1 MEVKQKRSWLKPTIL
16 IVALILILLLIAS
29 SFIFDF
35 YSKKQLPETS
45 GETVLD
51 VTEEVKITTDNK
63 GVPHVEA
70 TNNKDLFFAQGYAQA
85 RDRLFQ
91 MDLSRRQASGTLSE
105 LVGAQAIDNDKY
117 FRTLGLRRAAED
129 SLEIYPEDAKAVL
142 NDFTDGV
149 NAFIEEA
156 KEEGNLPLEYALLG
170 VKPEEWSRVDS
181 LTIGKYMAF
190 DLGGHWERQ
199 AFNAYLLQTF
209 DDKKAYELF
218 PTYPEDGSTVIQT
231 DELNIASSFED
242 VVLPDEFNG
251 SNNWVVDG
259 DKTASGKPLLADDP
273 HLGLSTPSIWYEMS
287 LQSNDIN
294 VAGVIFAGV
303 PGIILGHNEDVAW
316 GVTNTGP
323 DVQQLFVEKQN
334 PDKKYEFLFNDE
346 WESAKIISEP
356 IQVKGEETIEYE
368 VVETRHG
375 PIISDFSKETNAG
388 DIYSL
393 QWTALEPTT
402 ELLAILQLNKA
413 SNWDEFEKGLENF
426 LVPAQ
431 NFVFMDDEGTI
442 AYKANG
448 NIPIYENETDSLL
461 PLPGW
466 DKDYELTEYI
476 PFDELPKVVNP
487 DKGYIAT
494 ANNKITPEDYPYHI
508 SNVWAQPYRYDR
520 ISEVLEAN
528 DNLTLEDMTE
538 LQMDTKNLRA
548 REFVPLFNEEID
560 KSELTSSAKTAL
572 NTLNEWQFNDDKALP
587 EPLIFDTWIS
597 TIENE
602 LFETIPEDV
611 LTLFS
616 GLGQTTDEL
625 LRMGNESIW
634 ITEQA
639 NFDQFLANTL
649 NNSVEKLE
657 KEYGTNQA
665 HWRWGDFHQVAFEHP
680 LANAN
685 FLTNKLFTRHRPV
698 EVGGSGVT
706 VMAARHQDSGF
717 VDHGASWRFVIDS
730 KDFSTSYNI
739 VGPGQSGHFRSKHY
753 SDQFTDWTLG
763 VYHKTELNNA
773 SGDTFIIKPKS

>member
-1 MEVKQKRSWLKPTIL
+1 MRLLTEEELFMEAKQKRARLKPTIL
-16 IVALILILLLIAS
+16 IIALILILLIIVS

-35 YSKKQLPETS
+35 YSKKQLPNTS

-63 GVPHVEA
+63 GIPHIEA

-105 LVGAQAIDNDKY
+105 LVGAQAVDNDKY
-117 FRTLGLRRAAED
+117 FRTLGLRRAAKD
-129 SLEIYPEDAKAVL
+129 SLEIYPDDAKAVL

-156 KEEGNLPLEYALLG
+156 SEEGNLPLEYTLLG
-170 VKPEEWSRVDS
+170 VEPQEWSRVDS

-218 PTYPEDGSTVIQT
+218 PTYPKDGSTVIQPN
-231 DELNIASSFED
+231 ELNIASSFED

-287 LQSNDIN
+287 LQSNDVN

-334 PDKKYEFLFNDE
+334 PDKEYEFLFNNE
-346 WESAKIISEP
+346 WEPAKIISEP
-356 IQVKGEETIEYE
+356 IQVKGEDTIEYE

-413 SNWDEFEKGLENF
+413 SNWSEFEKGLENF

-431 NFVFMDDEGTI
+431 NFVFMDNEGTI

-520 ISEVLEAN
+520 ISEVLDTN
-528 DNLTLEDMTE
+528 DKLTVEDME
-538 LQMDTKNLRA
+538 NLQMDPTNLRA
-548 REFVPLFNEEID
+548 REFVPYFIDILKDESLTEKEEKII
-560 KSELTSSAKTAL
+560 ELME
-572 NTLNEWQFNDDKALP
+572 EWDFTDVVDLAQ
-587 EPLIFDTWIS
+587 PLIFDHWFQA
-597 TIENE
+597 IEE
-602 LFETIPEDV
+602 ILFSDIPDDMME
-611 LTLFS
+611 LFS
-616 GLGQTTDEL
+616 GQQQTADEL
-625 LRMGNESIW
+625 IRKGNRSIW
-634 ITEQA
+634 VDEKNGIEEIVVQSFKDA
-639 NFDQFLANTL
+639 LARI
-649 NNSVEKLE
+649 EDDF
-657 KEYGTNQA
+657 GTNMNKWK
-665 HWRWGDFHQVAFEHP
+665 WR
-680 LANAN
+680 
-685 FLTNKLFTRHRPV
+685 
-698 EVGGSGVT
+698 
-706 VMAARHQDSGF
+706 
-717 VDHGASWRFVIDS
+717 
-730 KDFSTSYNI
+730 
-739 VGPGQSGHFRSKHY
+739 
-753 SDQFTDWTLG
+753 
-763 VYHKTELNNA
+763 
-773 SGDTFIIKPKS
+773 